1 MIDTFNIPAKGGV
14 TVKQAQASLD
24 KAKAQFGDARYGVV
38 RTEKTGGVV
47 NITYGPSGRAS
58 LLDADALAFELN
70 N

>member
-14 TVKQAQASLD
+14 TAKQTLASLE
-24 KAKAQFGDARYGVV
+24 KAKAAFGDAKYGVV
-38 RTEKTGGVV
+38 RTEKVGGMV
-47 NITYGPSGRAS
+47 NITYGHNGRTS